1 MGGQMLKDYQFVK
14 TLIEKASTKQGLK
27 VFGRIYLKDYKTGL
41 KTDKNEVDEKRIQ
54 RHPIVPELSY
64 RIVA

>member
-1 MGGQMLKDYQFVK
+1 
-14 TLIEKASTKQGLK
+14 
-27 VFGRIYLKDYKTGL
+27 KTGL

-54 RHPIVPELSY
+54 RHSIVPELTY